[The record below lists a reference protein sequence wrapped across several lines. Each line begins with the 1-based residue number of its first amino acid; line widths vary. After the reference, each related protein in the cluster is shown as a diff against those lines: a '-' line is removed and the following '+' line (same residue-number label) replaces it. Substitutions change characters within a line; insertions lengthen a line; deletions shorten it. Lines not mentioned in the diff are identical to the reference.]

1 VHRLRAQLRR
11 RSGRRSLGTAFLTA
25 FGALWLILEPAG
37 LFLPDT
43 FKWGWPGYIG
53 LVAAGA
59 VIAAY
64 RVRPRDKI
72 SRALPPTDVTVAIQ
86 VGDVLAQSGNI
97 VVGAT
102 DTFDTQFDDEVI
114 SRASVQGQLLEK
126 VFAGDRGAF
135 DGLIESTL
143 PAGVG
148 THDPD
153 KSFGKRTRY
162 PVGTVAVVRNGSSRY
177 FLPAFTRM
185 SKALPAHVESTI
197 EELELALA
205 SVWRTI
211 NEAGQRE
218 PVHAPI
224 IGSHLA
230 RLGVSRTLLTQLI
243 ILTFIA
249 ATLKGGPPSL
259 TVWITPSDRDVVD
272 MVVLDEWLRGLC
284 AA

>member
-1 VHRLRAQLRR
+1 LA
-11 RSGRRSLGTAFLTA
+11 TAFLTA

-43 FKWGWPGYIG
+43 FKWGWPGYLC
-53 LVAAGA
+53 LVAAGL
-59 VIAAY
+59 VIALY
-64 RVRPRDKI
+64 HVRPRDKV
-72 SRALPPTDVTVAIQ
+72 SRSLPPTDVTVAIQ

-114 SRASVQGQLLEK
+114 SRTSVQGQLLER
-126 VFAGDRGAF
+126 VFQGDRGEL
-135 DGLIESTL
+135 DRLIENAL
-143 PAGVG
+143 PPDAG
-148 THDPD
+148 THDRS
-153 KSFGKRTRY
+153 KIFGKSMRY
-162 PVGTVAVVRNGSSRY
+162 PVGTVVVVRKGGSRY

-185 SKALPAHVESTI
+185 SPALPAYVESTI

-205 SVWRTI
+205 SVWRVV

-218 PVHAPI
+218 PVHVPI

-259 TVWITPSDRDVVD
+259 TVWIANADRDIVD
-272 MVVLDEWLRGLC
+272 MVALDEWLRGLC